1 MLGGSAWFVCWA
13 IDDFVGLFRITLS
26 FASLFFGGLGV
37 GRVFVRIGVADTTR
51 GMHSIPRIAFS
62 VV

>member
-1 MLGGSAWFVCWA
+1 MCWA

-37 GRVFVRIGVADTTR
+37 GRVFVRIEVADTTR